1 MRKLSRKETAKI
13 NGGIRPDQC
22 FYTDDNGVRKLGCRL
37 QPVPDC
43 CGGWVYPIPG
53 QDCIPCD
60 GGL

>member
-13 NGGIRPDQC
+13 NGGIGQGQC
-22 FYTDDNGVRKLGCRL
+22 FYTDPTTGQRKLGCRL

-53 QDCIPCD
+53 QDCVSCT
-60 GGL
+60 L